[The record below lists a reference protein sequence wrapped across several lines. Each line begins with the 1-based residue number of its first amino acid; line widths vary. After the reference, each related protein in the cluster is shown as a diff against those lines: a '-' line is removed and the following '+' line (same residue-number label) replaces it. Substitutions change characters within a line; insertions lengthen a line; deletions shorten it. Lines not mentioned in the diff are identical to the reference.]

1 MFPVVTFRLTARSRR
16 PSPSLVIAALRPRE
30 VWPVVTV
37 HEGLSPASRRLRYS
51 APTPRLSPRML
62 RTLTNLRPGHHEA
75 YAGWSLSVSPDGNAM
90 LYTTTVNM
98 RGDMWMIENFQ

>member
-37 HEGLSPASRRLRYS
+37 HEGLSPASRRVCHSNRSS
-51 APTPRLSPRML
+51 AFCTARRSRSAAAVAGRLLVCTINS
-62 RTLTNLRPGHHEA
+62 G
-75 YAGWSLSVSPDGNAM
+75 LSASAKFTIV
-90 LYTTTVNM
+90 
-98 RGDMWMIENFQ
+98 R

>member
-51 APTPRLSPRML
+51 ARSPAQPEDAPHADQPASGTSRGVRRM
-62 RTLTNLRPGHHEA
+62 A
-75 YAGWSLSVSPDGNAM
+75 
-90 LYTTTVNM
+90 
-98 RGDMWMIENFQ
+98 

>member
-37 HEGLSPASRRLRYS
+37 HKGLSPASRRLRYS
-51 APTPRLSPRML
+51 APHSPAQPEDAPPADQPASGTSRGVRRM
-62 RTLTNLRPGHHEA
+62 A
-75 YAGWSLSVSPDGNAM
+75 
-90 LYTTTVNM
+90 
-98 RGDMWMIENFQ
+98 